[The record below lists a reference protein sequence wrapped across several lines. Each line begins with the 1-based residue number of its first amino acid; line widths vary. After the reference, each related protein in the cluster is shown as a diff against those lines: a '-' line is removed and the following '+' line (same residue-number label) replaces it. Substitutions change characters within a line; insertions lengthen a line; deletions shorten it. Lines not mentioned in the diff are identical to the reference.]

1 MNSQEQVKEEPVE
14 EYSVKGRI
22 NKQKRD
28 FFLLYTAIFLNV
40 MVILFF
46 LITDVKPVLWLS
58 VFFFFTIWYMVV
70 SFVSLYKLSFK
81 LFFSRSLFAF
91 CFATLFWFLSY
102 ENYNV
107 GYNEAKIKHDFE
119 LVNLTKNILGS
130 NLPLEQQQEYLKI
143 LFSQYNAKIRIY
155 SKEVKGVKEKNI
167 IYQQD
172 FQINEDITNYKLDT
186 DFKRNIPLNDDSKIY
201 MIAYT
206 SYKEKEKTNPL
217 LSAIA
222 FNMLRIE
229 SWYKYGT
236 DKIIINGLCFYVPFM
251 VLWIFSLI
259 IFRKEKKI

>member
-1 MNSQEQVKEEPVE
+1 MNSQEQLKEEPME
-14 EYSVKGRI
+14 EYHVKKRT
-22 NKQKRD
+22 NKQKID
-28 FFLLYTAIFLNV
+28 SLLLYTIVFFNL
-40 MVILFF
+40 MIILFF
-46 LITDVKPVLWLS
+46 VITDIKPLLWLS
-58 VFFFFTIWYMVV
+58 ILYFFIIWYMVC
-70 SFVSLYKLSFK
+70 SFLSLYKLSAKFFFGSF
-81 LFFSRSLFAF
+81 LFVF
-91 CFATLFWFLSY
+91 CIASLFWFLSY
-102 ENYNV
+102 KNYNA
-107 GYNEAKIKHDFE
+107 GYNQAKMKHEFE

-217 LSAIA
+217 LSAIT

-236 DKIIINGLCFYVPFM
+236 DKIIINGLCFYVPFI